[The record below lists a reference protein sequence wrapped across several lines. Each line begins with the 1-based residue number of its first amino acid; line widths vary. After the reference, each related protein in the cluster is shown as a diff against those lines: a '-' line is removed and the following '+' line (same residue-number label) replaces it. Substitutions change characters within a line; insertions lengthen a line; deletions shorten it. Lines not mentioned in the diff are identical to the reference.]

1 MYVHISD
8 DIGMYLRACKEAG
21 IRNSGAAAND
31 QRHFRFVGM
40 NSEIMAKVAAENS
53 AARERDQTMK

>member
-1 MYVHISD
+1 
-8 DIGMYLRACKEAG
+8 MYLRACKEAG